1 MITGSVGSDNA
12 KLADAIKIIQ
22 REWRLMAEEG
32 PTEQELKDAKT
43 FITGSF
49 PLAFSSSGGL
59 SATLA
64 GMQYNNSGIDYLQR
78 YNDLINAVTLEQAKK
93 TAARLLLPD
102 SLFFVVVGKPANL

>member
-22 REWRLMAEEG
+22 EQWREMAQNG

-43 FITGSF
+43 YITGSF
-49 PLAFSSSGGL
+49 PLAFTSSGGMSSFL
-59 SATLA
+59 T
-64 GMQYNNSGIDYLQR
+64 GMQYHDLGIDYLQK
-78 YNDLINAVTLEQAKK
+78 YNDMINAVTLEQAKE
-93 TAARLLLPD
+93 TAGRLLLPD